1 MIAFRPF
8 LPLCAVLLL
17 AILRPAMAADPG
29 LPPLARPGQWYYV
42 TQSDG
47 NSSSHCI
54 GSPATPL
61 CAVETLL
68 ACFQRGQMA
77 LCRLVDD
84 GAEQYAQVFTA
95 PSDPGKYLA
104 YRILAARRIEAGQG
118 NMPARAQP
126 GDVLLTVDQREGQL
140 GRYARATGAPAQDF
154 LLHRR
159 PDGRWK
165 IVSWGDPGENLGAH

>member
-1 MIAFRPF
+1 MSSLRPF
-8 LPLCAVLLL
+8 FFLCALL
-17 AILRPAMAADPG
+17 PAALTVPAAAADPD

-42 TQSDG
+42 TQNDA

-54 GSPATPL
+54 GAPTTPL

-68 ACFQRGQMA
+68 ACFQRGQMP

-84 GAEQYAQVFTA
+84 GAEQYAQVFAA

-104 YRILAARRIEAGQG
+104 YRILAARRIGSGQAPP
-118 NMPARAQP
+118 PAHAQP

-154 LLHRR
+154 LLRR
-159 PDGRWK
+159 HADGRWK